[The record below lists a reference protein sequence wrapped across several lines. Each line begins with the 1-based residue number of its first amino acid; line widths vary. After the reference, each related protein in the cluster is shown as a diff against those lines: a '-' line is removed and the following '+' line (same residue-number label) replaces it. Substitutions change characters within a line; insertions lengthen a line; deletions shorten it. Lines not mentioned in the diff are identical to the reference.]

1 MNLAVSLSQTMRAPD
16 FSSKPHIYSGFAC
29 LLSGFVILVIL
40 CAPVRTARALPIPGI
55 TATPTAPDLS
65 ENICSPLA
73 QNPLSDLPKI
83 VSDPYRPPPPGHEER
98 HHGVDFNYYRR
109 KGRLSI
115 KGEGVQAVLGGRVA
129 AAISDKYPYGNLIII
144 ETSSPAL
151 PEQWIKDLKMKSGE
165 SIYTLYAHLEDAPKL
180 KPGEAVTRCQQ
191 INTVGMTGNAI
202 MPHLHLEMRIG
213 PAGFTFTS
221 MSYYDLK
228 ATLQEKQTYKL
239 WRTSGKFRHFNPM
252 DLLFQK
258 QVFIFAYV
266 S

>member
-1 MNLAVSLSQTMRAPD
+1 MRAPD